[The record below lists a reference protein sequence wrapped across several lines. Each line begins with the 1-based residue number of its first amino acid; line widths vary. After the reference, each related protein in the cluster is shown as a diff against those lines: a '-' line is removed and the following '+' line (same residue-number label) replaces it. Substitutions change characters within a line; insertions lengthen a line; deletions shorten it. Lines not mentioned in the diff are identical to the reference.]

1 MLHQNR
7 LIVLLSL
14 GFLPITFTE
23 AMFIVFW
30 YTNTPVLLL
39 RPPPISVQRVVLLE
53 NPNCV
58 RQTHG

>member
-14 GFLPITFTE
+14 GFLSITFTE

-30 YTNTPVLLL
+30 YTNTQVLLL
-39 RPPPISVQRVVLLE
+39 KTTPYFGPKGGLIRES
-53 NPNCV
+53 
-58 RQTHG
+58 